1 MMSANSH
8 QMTEKAGL
16 IVTFYGRRGKMQSL
30 MSPLEAELGLAIQV
44 SGAEELSKSD
54 EGLFLRHFD
63 LPVAY
68 NTSVVQLALNRSGD
82 ASVAWEQL
90 RAELERI
97 NLSQI
102 LHIFAEHDVL
112 WGYSLIYHAV
122 LVDKVNL
129 DDQMRNTL
137 FQPARRPNSSSRKRV
152 KPLAHT
158 KVVEDADLWLLDIPN
173 EGHGAEAATVYVAL
187 SPQEREDELILKIL
201 YGPEAALL
209 MPDLIAHK
217 AYYQRREYIGG
228 SNNLDKFT
236 REIYKKRVSE
246 LEDIIGEFLGHT
258 KTPKDLNKLKF
269 VYRQVLSG
277 ISYLDQR
284 HLFLTDQIENYK
296 LWQNQ
301 LGQGDL
307 ENYHFNYMKI
317 THRELELLIN
327 QGQRMLQTADMTMS
341 MGQTELSQALEERD
355 NERTIW
361 IAILTL
367 VVTASQ
373 LVNDTL
379 AKEILGFLNGFSWIS
394 LSVENAFWQLF
405 VKFAIFLLIT
415 AVIWVYWKYRQ
426 WRKRGE

>member
-1 MMSANSH
+1 M
-8 QMTEKAGL
+8 
-16 IVTFYGRRGKMQSL
+16 TFYGRRGKMQSL

-44 SGAEELSKSD
+44 SGVSELSKSD
-54 EGLFLRHFD
+54 EGPFLRHFD
-63 LPVAY
+63 PPVAY
-68 NTSVVQLALNRSGD
+68 NTTVVQLALNGSGD
-82 ASVAWEQL
+82 ASVAWEHL

-97 NLSQI
+97 KLSQI
-102 LHIFAEHDVL
+102 LQIFAEHDVL
-112 WGYSLIYHAV
+112 WGYTLIYHAV
-122 LVDKVNL
+122 LLDKVNL

-137 FQPARRPNSSSRKRV
+137 FQPARRPNASSRKRV

-158 KVVEDADLWLLDIPN
+158 NVVEDADLWLLDIPN
-173 EGHGAEAATVYVAL
+173 EARGPEAATVYVAF
-187 SPQEREDELILKIL
+187 SQQEREEDLILKIL

-217 AYYQRREYIGG
+217 AYYQRREYIGD
-228 SNNLDKFT
+228 SNNLDKFN
-236 REIYKKRVSE
+236 RELYKKRVSE
-246 LEDIIGEFLGHT
+246 LEDIIGEFLGDT

-269 VYRQVLSG
+269 IYRQVLSG

-284 HLFLTDQIENYK
+284 HLFVADQIENYK

-301 LGQGDL
+301 LGQGDF
-307 ENYHFNYMKI
+307 ESFHYNYMKI

-327 QGQRMLQTADMTMS
+327 QAQRILQTADMAMN

-361 IAILTL
+361 VAILTL

-373 LVNDTL
+373 LVND
-379 AKEILGFLNGFSWIS
+379 AVAEQILRLLNRLPSI
-394 LSVENAFWQLF
+394 LLPVKDPALQLF
-405 VKFAIFLLIT
+405 VKFVIFLLIT

-426 WRKRGE
+426 WRKREF